1 VKITVGYFHIY
12 IYIYIF
18 TVGYSIFFV
27 NINKR
32 HGALEMI
39 GHGRRPIFGGQA
51 RKSTRFRGTYAIIS
65 FIMTTRS
72 DVTIIIIIIIIII
85 TITIKFRPPRVHC
98 MLDVDVP
105 RLLVMSFFR
114 TEFLEE

>member
-1 VKITVGYFHIY
+1 
-12 IYIYIF
+12 
-18 TVGYSIFFV
+18 
-27 NINKR
+27 
-32 HGALEMI
+32 MI

-72 DVTIIIIIIIIII
+72 DVTLIIIIIIIII
-85 TITIKFRPPRVHC
+85 TITIKFRTPRVHC